1 MVFFVNYKKD
11 GEHLQDNMNI
21 ITVIVIASISIFG
34 MSAIET
40 NATPQLTTQE
50 EISQFCDPNSPHMHF
65 VNADEANICNVP
77 KSTPTTPNDTTGG
90 TTTPTAIAPSA
101 K

>member
-1 MVFFVNYKKD
+1 
-11 GEHLQDNMNI
+11 MNV
-21 ITVIVIASISIFG
+21 TIVIILASILIFG
-34 MSAIET
+34 MSLTIKI

-65 VNADEANICNVP
+65 VNADEARICNVP
-77 KSTPTTPNDTTGG
+77 KSTPTTPNDTTGRA
-90 TTTPTAIAPSA
+90 TTPTAIAPSA